1 MLELSGSHM
10 RDRIKQVA
18 EELLI
23 KHGYRGLSFRQ
34 ISDLLNTTRAN
45 LHYHFGSKDGLV
57 EEVLNDYADGTV
69 DRYRDIW
76 TDPQT
81 TLRAKVDAVVRMSK
95 SRYDAYNPGGDKGEP
110 WSLMIRLRSD
120 SDALT
125 ANMRAKLQEVSREF
139 ETLVRIGVR
148 SAIQSGELRADAPED
163 KLVVMLVNIIHY
175 AGSVTRDHGTFRRL
189 ADLWEATVST
199 IETAYGQK
207 QPAAKAES
215 QSSAA
220 E

>member
-1 MLELSGSHM
+1 M
-10 RDRIKQVA
+10 RERIKKVA

-76 TDPQT
+76 TDSHT
-81 TLRAKVDAVVRMSK
+81 TLREKVAAVVLMSK
-95 SRYDAYNPGGDKGEP
+95 SRYDTYNPTGDHGEP

-125 ANMRAKLQEVSREF
+125 PKMRTKLQEVSREF
-139 ETLVRIGVR
+139 ETLVRVGVR
-148 SAIQSGELRADAPED
+148 SAIQSGELRSDAPED
-163 KLVVMLVNIIHY
+163 KMVVMLVNIIHY

-189 ADLWEATVST
+189 ADLWESTVST
-199 IETAYGQK
+199 IEAAYGQR
-207 QPAAKAES
+207 QSAKETKTKVTAD
-215 QSSAA
+215 
-220 E
+220 